1 MLETLTRRSRMRRAP
16 TGKRLVLGE
25 RDFDIFG
32 LLYQLSM
39 LRSVDLIA
47 LIKPRSEK
55 RFIERLGHLYHDG
68 GFIDR
73 PSQQWEHGKALQQP
87 VTYSL
92 RPEGRAAFEEH
103 GPLPHRLILSHRRQP
118 GHRIPQ
124 FRHALGT
131 SVALAR
137 IVVDM
142 ADAED
147 QRIVSIEEIKARI
160 KDRDGGSSSILSI
173 PVTIPHSKFN
183 PSNAIHTS
191 IVPDALYGIAYGH
204 NGSAGYRFFAVEN
217 EHKSPLKRSG
227 MKLSSTLK
235 KLIAYQTALRS
246 GSFRTT
252 LGIPNLF
259 PHFVARDVDHRA
271 QIEKLATEV
280 LTPDEI
286 NLFRFTVND

>member
-1 MLETLTRRSRMRRAP
+1 MLETIARRSRMRCTP

-25 RDFDIFG
+25 RDFEIFRM
-32 LLYQLSM
+32 LYQFSM

-68 GFIDR
+68 GYIDR
-73 PSQQWEHGKALQQP
+73 PHQQWEHGKALQQP

-92 RPEGRAAFEEH
+92 KPEGRAAFEEH

-137 IVVDM
+137 MAVEV
-142 ADAED
+142 ADASD
-147 QRIVSIEEIKARI
+147 QRIVSIEEIKARL
-160 KDRDGGSSSILSI
+160 KDREGGTTSILSI

-183 PSNAIHTS
+183 PSGAFQTS
-191 IVPDALYGIAYGH
+191 IVPDALYGIAYGD

-217 EHKSPLKRSG
+217 ERKSPLRRSG

-235 KLIAYQTALRS
+235 KLVTYQISLRS
-246 GSFRTT
+246 CSYRTA

-259 PHFVARDVDHRA
+259 PHVVARDVDHRA
-271 QIEKLATEV
+271 QIEELATDV